1 MFHLITGVHNV
12 LQKKHTLDGN
22 ELEVQPFHHFLE
34 DTVTNKMEMPFDA
47 YLFEHI
53 KNDHGHE
60 LQILADE
67 NKVELFMDVNKSF
80 LIISPS
86 EKRKISQKSWQD
98 RTGSLQNFL
107 LSFKKLEI
115 PLSPDLF
122 DEVSERW
129 QKECS
134 RNESSADVINFS
146 RHDLLVQILGKED
159 RVGEYGG
166 KLQDFILAVQKDRE
180 LMNSKV
186 KVVRDGIPRS
196 RLRLLEMTGICEKL
210 QVQSEQQHLNISIDL
225 ETETLCL
232 EGPRNLLN
240 EVQAEVFTFVAKMIE
255 KTIELPTNITRV
267 LKMPSV
273 SSFIQDLL
281 KQRGVQAIFVHDQSN
296 SSNEVQVISVDSHSA
311 KEAEKVLLGAI
322 QENSICL
329 TDENAQVLDSRL
341 WKDFQTTLTSKFK
354 VDILVQISSN
364 TVWVSGIAKDVKQCY
379 DQVIDFLQKNT
390 ILRDTVQL
398 DLGSTRFV
406 FERLSSAIE
415 EIKRDLAS
423 FSIDMR
429 MSSSCNGIDISG
441 TAEGIDKCIPKL
453 VDLTKNIQKIPVPID
468 RPGMT
473 KFFSHGKGPKALK
486 AIEDSNNCIIITSE
500 RNQNAA
506 SPAVKTGGKDLETS
520 SGEFICSYLTVEGK
534 KISVFKGDITKHRVD
549 AIVNPANEELKHIGG
564 LAATIVKVGGT
575 EIQDYCNK
583 FVETHGL
590 LLEGRAFVTPAG
602 MLQCDRVIHTVGP
615 KWNSAAEITRKNGT
629 KTTKERILEMAI
641 RNSLKEAARLRSI
654 AIPAVSSG
662 QFGFPR
668 DLCAKVILDAVVDFC
683 RENPSCNLSEI
694 HLVNHDF
701 PTVKFFVDE
710 MSNRFAKDTNFIYKA
725 APMGFAIDVAS
736 NPRQLHQA
744 SSSFKTPEG
753 IRIEVKV
760 GDLSQEQVGIS
771 KYE

>member
-1 MFHLITGVHNV
+1 
-12 LQKKHTLDGN
+12 
-22 ELEVQPFHHFLE
+22 
-34 DTVTNKMEMPFDA
+34 MEMPFDA

-53 KNDHGHE
+53 KNDHGYE
-60 LQILADE
+60 LQILTDE
-67 NKVELFMDVNKSF
+67 NKVELFMDVNKCF

-115 PLSPDLF
+115 PLSPDLY

-134 RNESSADVINFS
+134 RNESSADVVNFS
-146 RHDLLVQILGKED
+146 RHDLLVHILGKED
-159 RVGEYGG
+159 RVDEDGR
-166 KLQDFILAVQKDRE
+166 KLQDLILAVQKDRE
-180 LMNSKV
+180 LLNSKV

-210 QVQSEQQHLNISIDL
+210 QVQSGQQHLNISIDL
-225 ETETLCL
+225 ETQTLCL
-232 EGPRNLLN
+232 DGPRNLLN

-281 KQRGVQAIFVHDQSN
+281 KQRGVQTIFVHDQSN
-296 SSNEVQVISVDSHSA
+296 SSNEVQVISVDSHST

-364 TVWVSGIAKDVKQCY
+364 TVWVSGISKDVKQCY

-441 TAEGIDKCIPKL
+441 TAKGIDKCIPKL
-453 VDLTKNIQKIPVPID
+453 VDLTKNIQKISVPID
-468 RPGMT
+468 RPGMA
-473 KFFSHGKGPKALK
+473 KFFSHGKGPKSLK
-486 AIEDSNNCIIITSE
+486 AIEDSNKCIIITSE
-500 RNQNAA
+500 TNQNAA
-506 SPAVKTGGKDLETS
+506 SPAVETGGKDKETS

-575 EIQDYCNK
+575 EIQDHCDK

-602 MLQCDRVIHTVGP
+602 MLPCDRVIHTVGP
-615 KWNSAAEITRKNGT
+615 KWDSAAEITRKNGT

-683 RENPSCNLSEI
+683 RANPSCNLSEI
-694 HLVNHDF
+694 HLVNHDS

-710 MSNRFAKDTNFIYKA
+710 MSNRFAKGTNFIYKA
-725 APMGFAIDVAS
+725 APMDFAIDVAS
-736 NPRQLHQA
+736 NPPQLHQA

-753 IRIEVKV
+753 IRIAVKV
-760 GDLSQEQVGIS
+760 GDLTQEQVGIS